1 MGPFFLYYSYGYLYF
16 GKLTNTNAHSKYLQL
31 TDSIGESLQII
42 GDTVF
47 QTNPVRLEKGMKDS
61 ACNGVLLKPSQ
72 VGTVWEAIEI
82 SKSASRGQWGV
93 CASTRRG
100 ETDSTFL
107 SDLCVGLSTGQIKA
121 SSFLGMDGMAKL
133 NHILRIEEE
142 LGDEAR
148 YAGSNFRQ
156 PRSMK
161 K

>member
-93 CASTRRG
+93 CGTRRG
-100 ETDSTFL
+100 ETDSTF
-107 SDLCVGLSTGQIKA
+107 
-121 SSFLGMDGMAKL
+121 
-133 NHILRIEEE
+133 
-142 LGDEAR
+142 
-148 YAGSNFRQ
+148 
-156 PRSMK
+156 
-161 K
+161 